1 MFLGDKH
8 RFHALLQSINN
19 PDEWIC
25 AFLLWVC
32 STLTEPVDFEK
43 CIVAIKENAFV
54 ASQYPVCITLEDHLS
69 SELQAQ
75 AASVRV
81 FPYSVLLCQL

>member
-1 MFLGDKH
+1 
-8 RFHALLQSINN
+8 
-19 PDEWIC
+19 
-25 AFLLWVC
+25 
-32 STLTEPVDFEK
+32 VDFEK
-43 CIVAIKENAFV
+43 CITSIKENAFV

-81 FPYSVLLCQL
+81 FT